1 MFKSLT
7 TTREY
12 DYIIKLIFLGDEG
25 VGKTT
30 LLVNFAE
37 GAEEHSKH
45 VEEDNRI
52 SLSEESKSTQ
62 GKAVDLSRE
71 TAQFGN

>member
-7 TTREY
+7 TSRDY

-45 VEEDNRI
+45 IEED
-52 SLSEESKSTQ
+52 
-62 GKAVDLSRE
+62 
-71 TAQFGN
+71 